1 MPTRASMITV
11 AAFSSLLV
19 IVIVLGLTVSSG
31 PLRGQGMALQ
41 REFIDPAG
49 GFTQVVTV
57 KDRGVK
63 TVYVSGQVG
72 RGEDFRGHMETAF
85 QGIASRLESAGASV
99 DDVVKI
105 RVYATDFLP
114 PEYPHIREVRLQT
127 FNEGHW
133 PTSTMLGIQSLFRES
148 LRAEVEAVAVVPDPA
163 AGAGSLE
170 KEQIGPSNGFYM
182 TISVKSGGLK
192 TIYATGLTGKGD
204 DLAAQTVSVYQALA
218 QRLEAAGAS
227 LTDVVRLNTY
237 IPDFNPA
244 RDLPAFREA
253 RLKVL
258 TSDDLPASTLVGIQ
272 ALAVD
277 GPRIEV
283 DAIAVVA
290 AEGHPAPQKQFID
303 PAQGF
308 TQVVTAKGSG
318 AKTIY
323 VSGQVGRPGD
333 SLADQAAQAY
343 GNLKKRLESA
353 GTSPA
358 DLVKVIIY
366 MANYTPGDADVL
378 AAARAKHGFPQEN
391 LPASTLLGVTSLF
404 SETALIEIEGIAVVE
419 G

>member
-170 KEQIGPSNGFYM
+170 KEQIGPS
-182 TISVKSGGLK
+182 
-192 TIYATGLTGKGD
+192 
-204 DLAAQTVSVYQALA
+204 
-218 QRLEAAGAS
+218 
-227 LTDVVRLNTY
+227 TD
-237 IPDFNPA
+237 
-244 RDLPAFREA
+244 
-253 RLKVL
+253 
-258 TSDDLPASTLVGIQ
+258 ST
-272 ALAVD
+272 
-277 GPRIEV
+277 
-283 DAIAVVA
+283 
-290 AEGHPAPQKQFID
+290 
-303 PAQGF
+303 
-308 TQVVTAKGSG
+308 
-318 AKTIY
+318 
-323 VSGQVGRPGD
+323 
-333 SLADQAAQAY
+333 
-343 GNLKKRLESA
+343 
-353 GTSPA
+353 
-358 DLVKVIIY
+358 
-366 MANYTPGDADVL
+366 
-378 AAARAKHGFPQEN
+378 
-391 LPASTLLGVTSLF
+391 
-404 SETALIEIEGIAVVE
+404 
-419 G
+419 